1 MRTSSYVIYV
11 DLPDH
16 SGRKLLVHG
25 YTGAFDLVS
34 SPVAAYVRALESRPP
49 AKPLFGTWKSDPP
62 RNGTAAHP
70 PSDDTLTTLRRR
82 GYLTDLSHADEER
95 LVRKI
100 AGTLHDRPERKK
112 PQYVVMPTYDCN
124 LRCAYCFQDHMRTD
138 PNYRRLLRTMSPE
151 LIDRL
156 FLAMPH
162 LEELQSVS
170 GEQAFPR
177 TIGFFGGEPLLAANR
192 PAVTRI
198 VAKAQEAGPTSFW
211 AVTNGTEIDAYQDVL
226 SPDCIG
232 RLQIT
237 LDGPPAEHDTRRVH
251 ADGSGSFAR
260 IADNLTMA
268 LDLGV
273 AVQVRLNLDRMN
285 VLQLPELAEEVERR
299 GWWGY
304 ERFSV
309 YTAPV
314 RPENDNVDKRTTFNS
329 GELSRALRALS
340 ETYPVVAHVV
350 RPTDEIKAQARR
362 VFDAARSGPPALCES
377 FCGAHTG
384 MFVFDAF
391 GDIYACWERTGDPKV
406 RIGAIDSDGTVTL
419 NRPVHDLW
427 RSRTVATNPVC
438 NRCRYAFHCGG
449 GCAVL
454 AAAKTGQYH
463 MNYCDAYSFRFRTAV
478 AEAYAEYEV
487 GELPAP
493 AFKSV
498 CDR

>member
-11 DLPDH
+11 DLPDRPD
-16 SGRKLLVHG
+16 RKLLVHG

-34 SPVAAYVRALESRPP
+34 GPVAAYVRALETRPA
-49 AKPLFGTWKSDPP
+49 AKPLFGSWKSDPP
-62 RNGTAAHP
+62 RNGAAQP

-82 GYLTDLSHADEER
+82 GYLTDLSLADEER

-100 AGTLHDRPERKK
+100 AGTLHGRPERKK
-112 PQYVVMPTYDCN
+112 PHYVVMPTYDCN

-138 PNYRRLLRTMSPE
+138 PNYRHLLRTMSPE

-162 LEELQSVS
+162 LEELQGVP

-177 TIGFFGGEPLLAANR
+177 AIGFFGGEPLLASNR

-211 AVTNGTEIDAYQDVL
+211 AVTNGTEIDAYKDVI
-226 SPDCIG
+226 SPDCISH
-232 RLQIT
+232 LQIT
-237 LDGPPAEHDTRRVH
+237 LDGPPAEHDARRVY

-268 LDLGV
+268 LDSGV
-273 AVQVRLNLDRMN
+273 AVSVRLNLDRVN

-329 GELSRALRALS
+329 GELDRALRTLS
-340 ETYPVVAHVV
+340 ETHPVVTRVV

-362 VFDAARSGPPALCES
+362 VFDAERSGSPALRES

-384 MFVFDAF
+384 MFVLDAF
-391 GDIYACWERTGDPKV
+391 GNVYACWERTGDPKA
-406 RIGAIDSDGTVTL
+406 RIGVINPDGTVTL

-454 AAAKTGQYH
+454 AATRTGQYH

-478 AEAYAEYEV
+478 AEAYAEHEA
-487 GELPAP
+487 GELPTP
-493 AFKSV
+493 ALEPV

>member
-11 DLPDH
+11 DLPDQPD
-16 SGRKLLVHG
+16 RKLLVHG

-34 SPVAAYVRALESRPP
+34 SPVAAWVRALETRPA
-49 AKPLFGTWKSDPP
+49 AKPLFGAWKSDSP
-62 RNGTAAHP
+62 RNGATARP

-112 PQYVVMPTYDCN
+112 PQYVVMPTYECN

-138 PNYRRLLRTMSPE
+138 PSYRHLLRAMSPE

-162 LEELQSVS
+162 LEKLQGLP

-192 PAVTRI
+192 PVVTRI
-198 VAKAQEAGPTSFW
+198 IAKAHEAGPTSFW
-211 AVTNGTEIDAYQDVL
+211 AVTNGTEIDAFRDVL
-226 SPDCIG
+226 SPDGIG

-237 LDGPPAEHDTRRVH
+237 LDGPPVEHDMRRVY
-251 ADGSGSFAR
+251 ADGSGSFSR

-268 LDLGV
+268 LDRGV
-273 AVQVRLNLDRMN
+273 SVNVRLNLDRLN
-285 VLQLPELAEEVERR
+285 VLQLPELVEEIERR

-304 ERFSV
+304 ERFHV

-329 GELSRALRALS
+329 GELGKALRALG
-340 ETYPVVAHVV
+340 ETHSAVARVV
-350 RPTDEIKAQARR
+350 RPTDEIKSHARR
-362 VFDAARSGPPALCES
+362 VFDATRSGPPALRES

-391 GDIYACWERTGDPKV
+391 GDIYACWERTGDPEV
-406 RIGAIDSDGTVTL
+406 RIGVINPDGTVTL
-419 NRPVHDLW
+419 NHSVHDLW

-438 NRCRYAFHCGG
+438 NRCRYAFNCGG

-478 AEAYAEYEV
+478 AEAYAEYEA
-487 GELPAP
+487 GALPAP
-493 AFKSV
+493 VFESV
-498 CDR
+498 CDQ

>member
-11 DLPDH
+11 DLPDQPD
-16 SGRKLLVHG
+16 RKLLVHG

-34 SPVAAYVRALESRPP
+34 SPVAAWVRALETRPA
-49 AKPLFGTWKSDPP
+49 AKPLFGAWKSDSP
-62 RNGTAAHP
+62 RNGATARP

-112 PQYVVMPTYDCN
+112 PQYVVMPTYECN

-138 PNYRRLLRTMSPE
+138 PSYRHLLRAMSPE

-162 LEELQSVS
+162 LEKLQGLP

-192 PAVTRI
+192 PVVTRI
-198 VAKAQEAGPTSFW
+198 IAKAHEAGPTSFW
-211 AVTNGTEIDAYQDVL
+211 AVTNGTEIDAFRDVL
-226 SPDCIG
+226 SPDGIG

-237 LDGPPAEHDTRRVH
+237 LDGPPVEHDMRRVY
-251 ADGSGSFAR
+251 ADGSGSFSR

-268 LDLGV
+268 LDRGV
-273 AVQVRLNLDRMN
+273 SVNVRLNLDRLN
-285 VLQLPELAEEVERR
+285 VLQLPELVEEIERR

-304 ERFSV
+304 ERFHV

-329 GELSRALRALS
+329 GELGKALRALG
-340 ETYPVVAHVV
+340 ETHSAVARVV
-350 RPTDEIKAQARR
+350 RPTDEIKSHARR
-362 VFDAARSGPPALCES
+362 VFDATRSGPPALRES

-391 GDIYACWERTGDPKV
+391 GDIYACWERTGDPEV
-406 RIGAIDSDGTVTL
+406 RIA
-419 NRPVHDLW
+419 
-427 RSRTVATNPVC
+427 
-438 NRCRYAFHCGG
+438 
-449 GCAVL
+449 
-454 AAAKTGQYH
+454 
-463 MNYCDAYSFRFRTAV
+463 
-478 AEAYAEYEV
+478 
-487 GELPAP
+487 
-493 AFKSV
+493 
-498 CDR
+498 